1 LFFFFSIRGGLGNKV
16 GVENKHSC
24 PSGRVKLSIAG

>member
-1 LFFFFSIRGGLGNKV
+1 LGNKV